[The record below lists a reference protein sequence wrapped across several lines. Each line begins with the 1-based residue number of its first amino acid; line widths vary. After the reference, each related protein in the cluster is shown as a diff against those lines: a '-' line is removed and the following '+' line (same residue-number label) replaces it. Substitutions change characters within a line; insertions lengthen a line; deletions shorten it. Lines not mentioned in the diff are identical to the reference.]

1 MASGPHGQA
10 PGGMMASVRITYAPE
25 LVDELHEVAVAAARE
40 TAAMAHAG
48 RREGVTVAATKSSAS
63 DVVTEMD
70 RRCEAL
76 LVDRILSARPDD
88 GLLGEEGA
96 DHVGE
101 TGIRWVLDPIDGTV
115 NYLYGLPSWA
125 VSVAAEIDGVT
136 VVGVVVAPAL
146 GETYVAV
153 QGRGAHLHDEHG
165 VHRLHVNDPVEL
177 PAALVATGFGY
188 TVERRTGQARVVEA
202 VLPRV
207 RDIRR
212 GGACSVDLCSLAA
225 GRVDAYYERGPHPWD
240 LAAGGLIAREAG
252 ARIEGLHG
260 VAAGE
265 DLIVAAGQ
273 HLFGPLHDLLAG
285 LRADQD

>member
-1 MASGPHGQA
+1 
-10 PGGMMASVRITYAPE
+10 VRLQYAPE
-25 LVDELHEVAVAAARE
+25 LLDELHEVAVAAARE
-40 TAAMAHAG
+40 AADLAYAG
-48 RREGVTVAATKSSAS
+48 QRDGVVVAGTKSSAS

-101 TGIRWVLDPIDGTV
+101 TGIRWVIDPIDGTV
-115 NYLYGLPSWA
+115 NYLYGHPSWA

-146 GETYVAV
+146 GETYVGL
-153 QGRGAHLHDEHG
+153 QGRGAHRHDATG
-165 VHRLHVNDPVEL
+165 SHRLRVNDPVEL
-177 PAALVATGFGY
+177 EAALVSTGFGY
-188 TVERRTGQARVVEA
+188 TVERRTGQARVVEQ

-212 GGACSVDLCSLAA
+212 GGACSVDLCYLAA
-225 GRVDAYYERGPHPWD
+225 GRIDAYYERGPQPWD
-240 LAAGGLIAREAG
+240 LAAGGLIAQEAG

-260 VAAGE
+260 GHAGE
-265 DLIVAAGQ
+265 DLIVAAGP
-273 HLFGPLHDLLAG
+273 HLFRPLHDLLAAS
-285 LRADQD
+285 RADED

>member
-1 MASGPHGQA
+1 MRLQYGH
-10 PGGMMASVRITYAPE
+10 E
-25 LVDELHEVAVAAARE
+25 LLDELRDIAVSAARE
-40 TAAMAHAG
+40 AAELAHAG
-48 RREGVTVAATKSSAS
+48 RREGVSVAGTKSSAS

-70 RRCEAL
+70 RRSEAL

-115 NYLYGLPSWA
+115 NYLYGNPSWA

-136 VVGVVVAPAL
+136 VVGVVAAPAL
-146 GETYVAV
+146 CETYVAV
-153 QGRGAHLHDEHG
+153 QGRGAWLHDEHG
-165 VHRLHVNDPVEL
+165 THRLRVNDPVDL

-188 TVERRTGQARVVEA
+188 TVERRLAQARVVQQ
-202 VLPRV
+202 VVPRV

-212 GGACSVDLCSLAA
+212 GGACSIDLCFLAA
-225 GRVDAYYERGPHPWD
+225 GRLDGYYERGPHAWD
-240 LAAGGLIAREAG
+240 LAAGGLIAQEAG

-260 VAAGE
+260 APAGEELIIAAGP
-265 DLIVAAGQ
+265 
-273 HLFGPLHDLLAG
+273 HLFGALHDLLAA
-285 LRADQD
+285 ADAASDRV

>member
-1 MASGPHGQA
+1 MR
-10 PGGMMASVRITYAPE
+10 VRLHYAPE
-25 LVDELHEVAVAAARE
+25 LLDELHEIAVAAARE
-40 TAAMAHAG
+40 AADLAHAG
-48 RREGVTVAATKSSAS
+48 QRAGVVVADTKSSAS

-88 GLLGEEGA
+88 GILGEEGA

-146 GETYVAV
+146 GETFVAQ
-153 QGRGAHLHDEHG
+153 QGRGAYLHDEHG
-165 VHRLHVNDPVEL
+165 RHRLHVNDPVDL
-177 PAALVATGFGY
+177 STALVATGFGY
-188 TVERRTGQARVVEA
+188 TVERRTGQARVVEQ

-225 GRVDAYYERGPHPWD
+225 GRVDAYYERGPHAWD
-240 LAAGGLIAREAG
+240 LAAGGLVAREAG

-260 VAAGE
+260 APAGD
-265 DLIVAAGQ
+265 DLIIAAGQ
-273 HLFGPLHDLLAG
+273 HLFRPLHDLLAEHG
-285 LRADQD
+285 ADRD